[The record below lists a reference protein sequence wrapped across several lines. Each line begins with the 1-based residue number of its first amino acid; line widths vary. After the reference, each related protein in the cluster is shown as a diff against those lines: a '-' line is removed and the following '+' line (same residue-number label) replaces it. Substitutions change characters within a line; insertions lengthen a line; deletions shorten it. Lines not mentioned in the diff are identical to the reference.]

1 MIDDKANNG
10 NNIDDFG
17 IRQMW
22 DDVAKLEMQIKT
34 INMPDKL
41 RLRKMNLLAELY
53 DHLGQYDKSDQTALT
68 VIKQG
73 QIVAR
78 KDYEVLDV
86 VRDAYCIRGKR
97 HFDDYMIATE
107 WHREKNARFWL
118 PRRKILEGK
127 LKIATKL
134 EEFMNNPNKRLF
146 SLSLP
151 PGTGKQL
158 SNDTPVMTDKG
169 WKNHGD
175 LAVGDRVVGLD
186 GQFVKVTHIF
196 PKAQQNC
203 RVIFS
208 NGLHIDCHENHEWV
222 VYDPTDEFRLK
233 ILDTKTLEGI
243 LHNADNDIE
252 HIRVVEREFKFDKER
267 KIPKFDIICVT
278 RIGEPVEGNCIEV
291 EGGIYCAGEKMIPTH
306 NSTLI
311 KFLLAFIAGKYP
323 QSANMYVSYSDGM
336 IKMMYDSVVDMLT
349 DSFEYD
355 HTRIFGERATPDTSA
370 QYGTISYRK
379 RGDFPTIGMISL
391 GGSVTGRTRAN
402 KFLITDD
409 LVKNAEVARSPERL
423 EKLWQD
429 YTSTLTTRQIGD
441 DVKQIMLGTIWS
453 AYDPISRMMSE
464 HENDPRYEFVCIPVW
479 DEDEH
484 SNFLYDHPDRYTDE
498 KIRERQESLD
508 SVDFSCL
515 YLQNPV
521 EKEGMPLKANELK
534 YYNGVLPDGDPDDI
548 FFVTDVAWGGGD
560 SLSMPIIYVFGD
572 EWYLHDVVFDN
583 RDKESTRPR
592 VVGKILKHECKSGRF
607 EANNGGDEYADKT
620 NEILRNEYG
629 YICNI
634 THQKAPT
641 NMGKL
646 VRIEQ
651 YIPEIKQVYY
661 RGKEYRDDEYNRF
674 MKELCSISF
683 RSKNLHDDAAD
694 SMAMA
699 VDYKNTNIR
708 HCKVSKYKRGGR
720 L

>member
-1 MIDDKANNG
+1 MQMSLFE
-10 NNIDDFG
+10 DFG
-17 IRQMW
+17 IRQIKE
-22 DDVAKLEMQIKT
+22 DVKKLELQIRT

-41 RLRKMNLLAELY
+41 RFRKMNLLAELY
-53 DHLGQYDKSDQTALT
+53 ENLGEFEKADNTALT

-73 QIVAR
+73 TVVAR
-78 KDYEVLDV
+78 KDTEVLDI

-107 WHREKNARFWL
+107 WNREKNARFWL
-118 PRRKILEGK
+118 PRRKILEGE
-127 LKIATKL
+127 LHLATKL
-134 EEFMNNPNKRLF
+134 DNFMNDPNMRLL
-146 SLSLP
+146 SLSMP
-151 PGTGKQL
+151 PGTGK
-158 SNDTPVMTDKG
+158 
-169 WKNHGD
+169 
-175 LAVGDRVVGLD
+175 
-186 GQFVKVTHIF
+186 
-196 PKAQQNC
+196 
-203 RVIFS
+203 
-208 NGLHIDCHENHEWV
+208 
-222 VYDPTDEFRLK
+222 
-233 ILDTKTLEGI
+233 
-243 LHNADNDIE
+243 
-252 HIRVVEREFKFDKER
+252 
-267 KIPKFDIICVT
+267 
-278 RIGEPVEGNCIEV
+278 
-291 EGGIYCAGEKMIPTH
+291 
-306 NSTLI
+306 STLI
-311 KFLLAFIAGKYP
+311 KFLLAYIAGVYP
-323 QSANMYVSYSDGM
+323 MSANMYVSYSDGM

-349 DSFEYD
+349 DDFEYQ
-355 HTRIFGERATPDTSA
+355 HTRIFGERATPTTSA
-370 QYGTISYRK
+370 QYGTISYRR

-441 DVKQIMLGTIWS
+441 NVKQIMLGTIWS

-479 DEDEH
+479 DENEH

-508 SVDFSCL
+508 PVDFSCL

-521 EKEGMPLKANELK
+521 EKEGMPLKANELM
-534 YYNGVLPDGDPDDI
+534 YYNGVLPDGEVDDI

-560 SLSMPIIYVFGD
+560 SLSMPIIYVYGD
-572 EWYLHDVVFDN
+572 DWYLHDVVFDTSN
-583 RDKESTRPR
+583 KEVTRPR
-592 VVGKILKHECKSGRF
+592 VVGKILQHACKSGRF
-607 EANNGGDEYADKT
+607 EANNGGDEYADKVD
-620 NEILRNEYG
+620 EILRNDYG
-629 YICNI
+629 YMCNI
-634 THQKAPT
+634 TSQKAPT

-651 YIPEIKQVYY
+651 YIPEIKKVYY
-661 RGKEYRDDEYNRF
+661 RGKDFRDEEYNRF

-699 VDYKNTNIR
+699 VDYKNTNVR
-708 HCKVSKYKRGGR
+708 HCKVSKFKRNGN

>member
-1 MIDDKANNG
+1 MQMSLFE
-10 NNIDDFG
+10 DFG
-17 IRQMW
+17 IRQIKE
-22 DDVAKLEMQIKT
+22 DVKKLELQIRT

-41 RLRKMNLLAELY
+41 RFRKMNLLAELY
-53 DHLGQYDKSDQTALT
+53 ENLGEFEKADNTALT

-73 QIVAR
+73 TVVAR
-78 KDYEVLDV
+78 KDTEVLDI

-107 WHREKNARFWL
+107 WNREKNARFWL
-118 PRRKILEGK
+118 PRRKILEGQ
-127 LKIATKL
+127 LHLATKL
-134 EEFMNNPNKRLF
+134 DNFMNDPNMRLL
-146 SLSLP
+146 SLSMP

-158 SNDTPVMTDKG
+158 SDDTPVMTSKG

-175 LAVGDRVVGLD
+175 LKVGDRVIGLN
-186 GQFVKVTHIF
+186 GEYVKVTHVF
-196 PKAQQNC
+196 PKAEQDCQVWFGNKG
-203 RVIFS
+203 S
-208 NGLHIDCHENHEWV
+208 LYCHENHEWV
-222 VYDPTDEFRLK
+222 IYDPFDNFR
-233 ILDTKTLEGI
+233 IAIVDTKTLEQMFESPYRKFTEI
-243 LHNADNDIE
+243 QVIDRD
-252 HIRVVEREFKFDKER
+252 FKFGKER
-267 KIPKFDIICVT
+267 KLPRFAITHVCRIRPKKI
-278 RIGEPVEGNCIEV
+278 GNCIEV
-291 EGGIYCAGEKMIPTH
+291 EGGIYCVGEHLIPTH

-311 KFLLAFIAGKYP
+311 KFLLAYIAGVYP
-323 QSANMYVSYSDGM
+323 MSANMYVSYSDGM

-349 DSFEYD
+349 DDFEYQ
-355 HTRIFGERATPDTSA
+355 HTRIFGERAAPVTSA
-370 QYGTISYRK
+370 QYGTISYRR

-441 DVKQIMLGTIWS
+441 NVKQIMLGTIWS

-464 HENDPRYEFVCIPVW
+464 HENDPQYEFVCIPVW
-479 DEDEH
+479 DENEH

-508 SVDFSCL
+508 PVDFSCL

-521 EKEGMPLKANELK
+521 EKEGMPLKANELM
-534 YYNGVLPDGDPDDI
+534 YYNGVLPDGEPDDI

-560 SLSMPIIYVFGD
+560 SLSMPVIYAYGD
-572 EWYLHDVVFDN
+572 DWYLHDVVFDTSN
-583 RDKESTRPR
+583 KEVTRPR
-592 VVGKILKHECKSGRF
+592 VVGKILQHACKSGRF
-607 EANNGGDEYADKT
+607 EANNGGDEYADKVD
-620 NEILRNEYG
+620 EILRNDYG
-629 YICNI
+629 YMCNI
-634 THQKAPT
+634 TSQKAPT

-651 YIPEIKQVYY
+651 YIPEIKKVYY
-661 RGKEYRDDEYNRF
+661 RGKDFRDEEYNRF

-699 VDYKNTNIR
+699 VDYKNTKVR
-708 HCKVSKYKRGGR
+708 HCKVTKFKRNGN